1 MFFTGTL
8 QEGISKALQETKLV
22 VCFVTDEEEE
32 SKTWENE
39 FLTDDAIASS
49 LEKDAVSLRLLA
61 GSQEAGYLAAIFP
74 LPKNPTL
81 VVIRNGELKEYI
93 SAGTS
98 KEEFVRRVSGA
109 FQAQTASGGQASAT
123 SAAQPD
129 STPAAAAAAA
139 AAVPS
144 EPPSSE
150 SQTPGEDTPASSSTP
165 SSSEQQGQ
173 PSMAAVAQEDE
184 ARRQAAR
191 KEREALE
198 RRRREQAKLQEEQQA
213 AQDPA
218 KAKQND
224 AKKKAAQQL
233 AERQRQAREDRARVL
248 KRIEDDRAERKARDE
263 NNRVARDMER
273 RAAAGEDVEEIT
285 AAAGEPAPT
294 SLPRRQH
301 DQCALQARLFDGS
314 TIRTRLPAKATL
326 GRDVRKWI
334 DEART
339 DGNTPYSLKVIL
351 TPLPNRSID
360 PATEEDQTLEE
371 LGLTPSSTLVLAP
384 VDRPVPA
391 YPSINAGLY
400 NPVSH
405 LIAAV
410 LAFIGGIL
418 GSITGAVSGSGSRS
432 SNGNSGAGQRAA
444 PEQQDR
450 SQAQTTGRDGGSASR
465 INGFQNPDDSNR
477 DQQLYNGNSLNFE
490 PRKDEDDKDK

>member
-8 QEGISKALQETKLV
+8 QEGISKAVQEAKLV
-22 VCFVTDEEEE
+22 VCFVTDDEEE
-32 SKTWENE
+32 SRTWENE
-39 FLTDDAIASS
+39 FLIDEAVAPL
-49 LEKDAVSLRLLA
+49 LEKDAVSLRLQT

-81 VVIRNGELKEYI
+81 VIIKNGELKEYI

-98 KEEFVRRVSGA
+98 KEEFVRRVGGA
-109 FQAQTASGGQASAT
+109 FQAQAAGATA
-123 SAAQPD
+123 AAQ
-129 STPAAAAAAA
+129 SSSASVAATAAT
-139 AAVPS
+139 AVTS
-144 EPPSSE
+144 EAPSSE
-150 SQTPGEDTPASSSTP
+150 SQTPGENTPASSSTP
-165 SSSEQQGQ
+165 SSSEQAAQ
-173 PSMAAVAQEDE
+173 PSVAAITQEAE
-184 ARRQAAR
+184 VRQQAAR

-198 RRRREQAKLQEEQQA
+198 KRRREQEAEQQ

-263 NNRVARDMER
+263 NNRAAREMER
-273 RAAAGEDVEEIT
+273 RAAAGEDVEEVT

-294 SLPRRQH
+294 GMSRRQH

-314 TIRTRLPAKATL
+314 TIRTRLPSKATL
-326 GRDVRKWI
+326 GGDVRKWI
-334 DEART
+334 DETRT
-339 DGNTPYSLKVIL
+339 DGKDPYSFKVIL

-360 PATEEDQTLEE
+360 PDTEENQTLEE
-371 LGLTPSSTLVLAP
+371 LGLAPSSTLVLAP

-418 GSITGAVSGSGSRS
+418 GSITGAVTGSGSG
-432 SNGNSGAGQRAA
+432 GNSGAGERAA
-444 PEQQDR
+444 QEQQDR
-450 SQAQTTGRDGGSASR
+450 SQGQTTGRDGGSASR
-465 INGFQNPDDSNR
+465 IKGFQNPDDRKR
-477 DQQLYNGNSLNFE
+477 DQQLYNGNSVS
-490 PRKDEDDKDK
+490 

>member
-8 QEGISKALQETKLV
+8 QEGISKALQESKLV

-32 SKTWENE
+32 SRTWENE
-39 FLTDDAIASS
+39 FLADEAVAP
-49 LEKDAVSLRLLA
+49 LVEKDAVSLRLSA

-81 VVIRNGELKEYI
+81 VIIKNGELKEYI

-98 KEEFVRRVSGA
+98 KDEFVRRVSGA
-109 FQAQTASGGQASAT
+109 FHAQAAGATTATTGT
-123 SAAQPD
+123 
-129 STPAAAAAAA
+129 
-139 AAVPS
+139 
-144 EPPSSE
+144 PSSE
-150 SQTPGEDTPASSSTP
+150 SQTPGEKTPASSGTP
-165 SSSEQQGQ
+165 SSLEQQGQ
-173 PSMAAVAQEDE
+173 SSVAAATHEVEV
-184 ARRQAAR
+184 RRQAAR

-198 RRRREQAKLQEEQQA
+198 KRRREKEEQEQQA
-213 AQDPA
+213 QDPV

-248 KRIEDDRAERKARDE
+248 KRIEDDRAERKAREE
-263 NNRVARDMER
+263 NNRAAREMER
-273 RAAAGEDVEEIT
+273 RAAAGEDVEEVT

-294 SLPRRQH
+294 GMSRRQH

-326 GRDVRKWI
+326 SRDVRKWV
-334 DEART
+334 DETRT
-339 DGNTPYSLKVIL
+339 DGSQPYSFKVIL

-384 VDRPVPA
+384 VDRAVPA

-418 GSITGAVSGSGSRS
+418 GSITGAVTGSGSAGD
-432 SNGNSGAGQRAA
+432 NGDSGAGQQAT
-444 PEQQDR
+444 QQDR
-450 SQAQTTGRDGGSASR
+450 SQGHTTGRDGASASR
-465 INGFQNPDDSNR
+465 VKGFQNPEDRKR
-477 DQQLYNGNSLNFE
+477 DQQLYNGNSVSRPTYFRPGAIVHRMDSMELTGHS
-490 PRKDEDDKDK
+490 

>member
-32 SKTWENE
+32 SSAWENE
-39 FLTDDAIASS
+39 FLTDAAVAP
-49 LEKDAVSLRLLA
+49 LVEKEAVSLRLKA

-81 VVIRNGELKEYI
+81 VIIKNGELKEYI

-98 KEEFVRRVSGA
+98 KDEFVRRVSGA
-109 FQAQTASGGQASAT
+109 FHAQAVGATTAAYDT
-123 SAAQPD
+123 
-129 STPAAAAAAA
+129 
-139 AAVPS
+139 
-144 EPPSSE
+144 PSSE
-150 SQTPGEDTPASSSTP
+150 SQPPGENTPASSSTP
-165 SSSEQQGQ
+165 SSLEQQGQ
-173 PSMAAVAQEDE
+173 PSVAATTHEVEVQ
-184 ARRQAAR
+184 RQAAR
-191 KEREALE
+191 KEEREALE
-198 RRRREQAKLQEEQQA
+198 KRRREREEQEQQV
-213 AQDPA
+213 QDPA

-224 AKKKAAQQL
+224 AKKQAAQQL

-248 KRIEDDRAERKARDE
+248 KRIEDDRAERKAREE
-263 NNRVARDMER
+263 NSRAAREMER
-273 RAAAGEDVEEIT
+273 RAAAGEDVEEVT

-294 SLPRRQH
+294 GMSRRQH

-339 DGNTPYSLKVIL
+339 DGSQPYSFKVIL

-360 PATEEDQTLEE
+360 PSTEENQTLEE

-384 VDRPVPA
+384 VARAVPA

-400 NPVSH
+400 NPASH

-418 GSITGAVSGSGSRS
+418 GSITGALTGSGGAGD
-432 SNGNSGAGQRAA
+432 NGDSGAGQRTA

-450 SQAQTTGRDGGSASR
+450 R
-465 INGFQNPDDSNR
+465 R

-490 PRKDEDDKDK
+490 PRKDEEDKDK

>member
-8 QEGISKALQETKLV
+8 QEGISKALQEAKLV
-22 VCFVTDEEEE
+22 VCLVTDEEDE
-32 SKTWENE
+32 SRTWEHE
-39 FLTDDAIASS
+39 FLTDEAVAP
-49 LEKDAVSLRLLA
+49 LMEKDAVSLRLKA

-81 VVIRNGELKEYI
+81 VIIKNGELKEYI

-109 FQAQTASGGQASAT
+109 FQAQ
-123 SAAQPD
+123 AAGA
-129 STPAAAAAAA
+129 TPAAQSSSAPVAAT
-139 AAVPS
+139 AVTP
-144 EPPSSE
+144 EAPSSE

-173 PSMAAVAQEDE
+173 PSIAAVTQEAE
-184 ARRQAAR
+184 VRRQAAR

-198 RRRREQAKLQEEQQA
+198 KRRREKEQEQQA
-213 AQDPA
+213 QDPV

-224 AKKKAAQQL
+224 AKKKAAEQL

-248 KRIEDDRAERKARDE
+248 KRIEDDRAERKAREE
-263 NNRVARDMER
+263 NNRAAREMER
-273 RAAAGEDVEEIT
+273 RAAAGEDVEAVT

-294 SLPRRQH
+294 GTRRQH

-314 TIRTRLPAKATL
+314 TIRTRLTAKANL
-326 GRDVRKWI
+326 SRDVRKWI
-334 DEART
+334 DETRT
-339 DGNTPYSLKVIL
+339 DGNQPYSFKVIL

-384 VDRPVPA
+384 VARAVPA

-410 LAFIGGIL
+410 LAFIGAIL
-418 GSITGAVSGSGSRS
+418 GSITGAVSGSGSAGDNGDS
-432 SNGNSGAGQRAA
+432 SAGQRAA
-444 PEQQDR
+444 SEQQDR
-450 SQAQTTGRDGGSASR
+450 SQGQTTGRDGASASR
-465 INGFQNPDDSNR
+465 IKGFQNPDDRKR
-477 DQQLYNGNSLNFE
+477 DQQLYNGNSVS
-490 PRKDEDDKDK
+490 

>member
-22 VCFVTDEEEE
+22 VCFVTDDEEE
-32 SKTWENE
+32 SKTWETE
-39 FLTDDAIASS
+39 FLTDETIAPS
-49 LEKDAVSLRLLA
+49 LDKDAVALRLQA

-81 VVIRNGELKEYI
+81 VIIKNGELKEYI

-109 FQAQTASGGQASAT
+109 FQAQTAAT
-123 SAAQPD
+123 SAAQPG
-129 STPAAAAAAA
+129 STPVAAAAAAT
-139 AAVPS
+139 AVTS
-144 EPPSSE
+144 DAPSSE

-173 PSMAAVAQEDE
+173 PSIAAITQEDE
-184 ARRQAAR
+184 VRRQAAR

-198 RRRREQAKLQEEQQA
+198 RRRREKEQEEQA
-213 AQDPA
+213 PDPV

-233 AERQRQAREDRARVL
+233 AERQRQVREDRARVL

-263 NNRVARDMER
+263 SNRVARDMER

-294 SLPRRQH
+294 GMARRQH

-339 DGNTPYSLKVIL
+339 DGNNPYCFKVIL

-418 GSITGAVSGSGSRS
+418 GSITGAVTGSGSGGSEA
-432 SNGNSGAGQRAA
+432 GSGAGQRAP

-450 SQAQTTGRDGGSASR
+450 GQAHTTGRDGGSASR
-465 INGFQNPDDSNR
+465 IKGFQNPDDSKR

>member
-8 QEGISKALQETKLV
+8 QEGISKALQEAKLV

-32 SKTWENE
+32 SSTWENE
-39 FLTDDAIASS
+39 FLTDETIAH
-49 LEKDAVSLRLLA
+49 LMEKDAVSLRLKA

-81 VVIRNGELKEYI
+81 VIIKNGELKEYI

-109 FQAQTASGGQASAT
+109 FHAQAAGAAPATQSSSAPVAATAV
-123 SAAQPD
+123 
-129 STPAAAAAAA
+129 TP
-139 AAVPS
+139 
-144 EPPSSE
+144 ETPSSE
-150 SQTPGEDTPASSSTP
+150 SQTPGENTPASSSTP
-165 SSSEQQGQ
+165 SSSEQHGQ
-173 PSMAAVAQEDE
+173 PSLATITQEDE
-184 ARRQAAR
+184 VRRQAAR

-198 RRRREQAKLQEEQQA
+198 KRRREKEEQQQ
-213 AQDPA
+213 AQDPV

-248 KRIEDDRAERKARDE
+248 KRIEDDRAERKAREE
-263 NNRVARDMER
+263 NSRAVREMER
-273 RAAAGEDVEEIT
+273 RAAAGEDVEEVT

-294 SLPRRQH
+294 GMSRRQH

-326 GRDVRKWI
+326 GHDVRKWI

-339 DGNTPYSLKVIL
+339 DGNQPYSFKVIL

-384 VDRPVPA
+384 VDRAVPA

-418 GSITGAVSGSGSRS
+418 GSISGAVTGSGSA
-432 SNGNSGAGQRAA
+432 GDTGDSGAGQRAA

-450 SQAQTTGRDGGSASR
+450 SQGQTTGRDGASASR
-465 INGFQNPDDSNR
+465 IKGFQNPDDRKR
-477 DQQLYNGNSLNFE
+477 DQQLYNGNSVCFTCLALAGSDCALQI
-490 PRKDEDDKDK
+490 RV

>member
-8 QEGISKALQETKLV
+8 QEGITKALQEAKLV
-22 VCFVTDEEEE
+22 VCFVTDDEEE
-32 SKTWENE
+32 SRTWEKE
-39 FLTDDAIASS
+39 FLTDEAVAPP
-49 LEKDAVSLRLLA
+49 LEKDAVSLRLQA

-81 VVIRNGELKEYI
+81 VIIKNGELKEYI

-109 FQAQTASGGQASAT
+109 FQAQ
-123 SAAQPD
+123 AAQSSNAPVAATAVT
-129 STPAAAAAAA
+129 SEATP
-139 AAVPS
+139 
-144 EPPSSE
+144 SE
-150 SQTPGEDTPASSSTP
+150 SQTPGDNIPASSSTP

-173 PSMAAVAQEDE
+173 PSIAAITQEAE
-184 ARRQAAR
+184 VRRQAAR
-191 KEREALE
+191 KDREAME
-198 RRRREQAKLQEEQQA
+198 KRRREKEEEQQ

-218 KAKQND
+218 KAKQID
-224 AKKKAAQQL
+224 AKKKVAQQL

-263 NNRVARDMER
+263 NNRVAREMER
-273 RAAAGEDVEEIT
+273 RAAAGEDVEEVT

-294 SLPRRQH
+294 GMSRRQH

-326 GRDVRKWI
+326 GRDVREWI
-334 DEART
+334 DETRT
-339 DGNTPYSLKVIL
+339 DGKNPYSFKVIL

-400 NPVSH
+400 NPVSQ

-418 GSITGAVSGSGSRS
+418 GSITGAVTGSGSGETDA
-432 SNGNSGAGQRAA
+432 NSGAGQRTA

-450 SQAQTTGRDGGSASR
+450 NQGKTTGRDGGNSR
-465 INGFQNPDDSNR
+465 RIKGFQNPDDSKR
-477 DQQLYNGNSLNFE
+477 DQQLYNGNSVS
-490 PRKDEDDKDK
+490 

>member
-8 QEGISKALQETKLV
+8 QEGISKALQEAKLV
-22 VCFVTDEEEE
+22 VCFVTDEEDE
-32 SKTWENE
+32 SRTWENE
-39 FLTDDAIASS
+39 FLTDEGVAPLI
-49 LEKDAVSLRLLA
+49 EKDAVSLRLKA
-61 GSQEAGYLAAIFP
+61 GTQEAGYLAAIFP

-81 VVIRNGELKEYI
+81 VIIKNGELKEYI

-109 FQAQTASGGQASAT
+109 FQAQ
-123 SAAQPD
+123 AAAGA
-129 STPAAAAAAA
+129 TPAAQSSSAPVAAT
-139 AAVPS
+139 AVTS
-144 EPPSSE
+144 ETPSSE
-150 SQTPGEDTPASSSTP
+150 SQTPGENTPASSSTP

-173 PSMAAVAQEDE
+173 PSIAAITQEAE
-184 ARRQAAR
+184 VRRQAAR

-198 RRRREQAKLQEEQQA
+198 KRRREKEQEQQA
-213 AQDPA
+213 QDPV

-248 KRIEDDRAERKARDE
+248 KRIEDDRAERKAREE
-263 NNRVARDMER
+263 NSRAAREMER
-273 RAAAGEDVEEIT
+273 RAAAGEDVEEVT

-294 SLPRRQH
+294 GMSRKQH

-334 DEART
+334 DETRT
-339 DGNTPYSLKVIL
+339 DGNQPYSFKVIL

-360 PATEEDQTLEE
+360 PATEEDLTLEE
-371 LGLTPSSTLVLAP
+371 LGLAPSSTLVLAP
-384 VDRPVPA
+384 VERAVPA

-418 GSITGAVSGSGSRS
+418 GSITGAVSGSGSAGD
-432 SNGNSGAGQRAA
+432 NGDSGAGQRAA
-444 PEQQDR
+444 SEQQDR
-450 SQAQTTGRDGGSASR
+450 SQGQTTGRDGANASR
-465 INGFQNPDDSNR
+465 IKGFQNPDDR
-477 DQQLYNGNSLNFE
+477 KGDQQLYNGNSVS
-490 PRKDEDDKDK
+490 

>member
-8 QEGISKALQETKLV
+8 QEGISKALQEAKLV

-32 SKTWENE
+32 SSTWENV
-39 FLTDDAIASS
+39 FLADEAVAP
-49 LEKDAVSLRLLA
+49 LVEKDAVSLRLKA

-81 VVIRNGELKEYI
+81 VIIKNGELKEYI

-109 FQAQTASGGQASAT
+109 FHAQAAGGTQAGQPSTTPVTGTTVTSGT
-123 SAAQPD
+123 
-129 STPAAAAAAA
+129 
-139 AAVPS
+139 
-144 EPPSSE
+144 PSSE
-150 SQTPGEDTPASSSTP
+150 SQTPGENTPASSNTP

-173 PSMAAVAQEDE
+173 PSLAAITQEAE
-184 ARRQAAR
+184 VRRQAAR

-198 RRRREQAKLQEEQQA
+198 KRRREKEAEQQA
-213 AQDPA
+213 QDPV

-224 AKKKAAQQL
+224 TKKKAAEQL

-248 KRIEDDRAERKARDE
+248 KRIEDDRAEHKAREE
-263 NNRVARDMER
+263 NNRAAREMER
-273 RAAAGEDVEEIT
+273 RAAAGEDVEEVT

-294 SLPRRQH
+294 GMSRRQH
-301 DQCALQARLFDGS
+301 NQCALQARLFDGS

-334 DEART
+334 DETRT
-339 DGNTPYSLKVIL
+339 DGSQPYSFKVIL

-384 VDRPVPA
+384 VDRAVPA

-418 GSITGAVSGSGSRS
+418 GSITGAVTGSGSAGD
-432 SNGNSGAGQRAA
+432 NGDNGAGQRAT

-450 SQAQTTGRDGGSASR
+450 SQGQTTGRDGASASR
-465 INGFQNPDDSNR
+465 IKGFQNPDDRKR

-490 PRKDEDDKDK
+490 PRKDEEDKDK

>member
-8 QEGISKALQETKLV
+8 QEGISKAIQEAKLV
-22 VCFVTDEEEE
+22 ICFVTDDEEE
-32 SKTWENE
+32 SRTWENE
-39 FLTDDAIASS
+39 FLTDEVVAPL
-49 LEKDAVSLRLLA
+49 LEKDSVSLRLQA

-81 VVIRNGELKEYI
+81 VIIKNGELKEYI

-98 KEEFVRRVSGA
+98 REEFVRRVSGA
-109 FQAQTASGGQASAT
+109 FQAQTASAAT
-123 SAAQPD
+123 AAQSNSAPV
-129 STPAAAAAAA
+129 PAT
-139 AAVPS
+139 AVAS
-144 EPPSSE
+144 EAPSSE

-173 PSMAAVAQEDE
+173 PSIAAITQEAE
-184 ARRQAAR
+184 VRRQAAR
-191 KEREALE
+191 KEREAQE
-198 RRRREQAKLQEEQQA
+198 KRRREKEAEEQS
-213 AQDPA
+213 QDPV

-224 AKKKAAQQL
+224 AKKQAAQKL

-263 NNRVARDMER
+263 NNRVAREMER
-273 RAAAGEDVEEIT
+273 RAAAGEDVEEVT

-294 SLPRRQH
+294 GMSRRQH

-334 DEART
+334 DETRT
-339 DGNTPYSLKVIL
+339 DGNTPYSFKVIL

-418 GSITGAVSGSGSRS
+418 GSITGAVTGSGSGEDNS
-432 SNGNSGAGQRAA
+432 NSGAGQRAG

-450 SQAQTTGRDGGSASR
+450 GQGQTTGRDGGSASR
-465 INGFQNPDDSNR
+465 IKGFQNSDDRKR
-477 DQQLYNGNSLNFE
+477 DQQLYNGNSVSS
-490 PRKDEDDKDK
+490 PT

>member
-8 QEGISKALQETKLV
+8 QEGISKALQEAKLV
-22 VCFVTDEEEE
+22 VCLVTDEEDE
-32 SKTWENE
+32 SSTWENE
-39 FLTDDAIASS
+39 FLTDEAVAP
-49 LEKDAVSLRLLA
+49 LVEKDAVSLRLKA

-81 VVIRNGELKEYI
+81 VIIKNGELKEYI

-98 KEEFVRRVSGA
+98 KEEFVRRVSSA
-109 FQAQTASGGQASAT
+109 FHAQAGGGTQAGQSSNTPVAATAVTSGT
-123 SAAQPD
+123 
-129 STPAAAAAAA
+129 
-139 AAVPS
+139 
-144 EPPSSE
+144 PSSE
-150 SQTPGEDTPASSSTP
+150 SQTPGENTPASSSTP
-165 SSSEQQGQ
+165 SSSGQQGQ
-173 PSMAAVAQEDE
+173 PSLAAITQEAE
-184 ARRQAAR
+184 VRRQAAR

-198 RRRREQAKLQEEQQA
+198 KRRREKEQEQQA
-213 AQDPA
+213 QDPE

-224 AKKKAAQQL
+224 AKKKAAEKL

-248 KRIEDDRAERKARDE
+248 KRIEDDRAERKAREE
-263 NNRVARDMER
+263 NNRAAREMER
-273 RAAAGEDVEEIT
+273 RAAAGEDVEEVT

-294 SLPRRQH
+294 SMARRQH
-301 DQCALQARLFDGS
+301 DQCALQVRLFDGS
-314 TIRTRLPAKATL
+314 TIRTRLPAKSTL

-334 DEART
+334 DETRT
-339 DGNTPYSLKVIL
+339 DGSQPYSFKVIL

-360 PATEEDQTLEE
+360 AATEEDQTLEE

-384 VDRPVPA
+384 ADRAVPA

-418 GSITGAVSGSGSRS
+418 GSITGAVTGSGSTGD
-432 SNGNSGAGQRAA
+432 NGDNGPGQRPA

-450 SQAQTTGRDGGSASR
+450 SQGQTTGRDGASSSR
-465 INGFQNPDDSNR
+465 IKGFQNHDDRKR

-490 PRKDEDDKDK
+490 PRKDDEDKDK

>member
-8 QEGISKALQETKLV
+8 QEGITKALQEAKLV
-22 VCFVTDEEEE
+22 VCFVTDDEEE
-32 SKTWENE
+32 SRTWENE
-39 FLTDDAIASS
+39 FLTDEAVAPS
-49 LEKDAVSLRLLA
+49 LEKGAVSLRLQA

-81 VVIRNGELKEYI
+81 VIIKNGELKEYI

-98 KEEFVRRVSGA
+98 REEFVRRVGGA
-109 FQAQTASGGQASAT
+109 FQAQTASA
-123 SAAQPD
+123 
-129 STPAAAAAAA
+129 TPAAQSSNTPVAAT
-139 AAVPS
+139 AVTS
-144 EPPSSE
+144 EAPSSA
-150 SQTPGEDTPASSSTP
+150 SQTPGENTPASSSTP
-165 SSSEQQGQ
+165 SSSEQQAQ
-173 PSMAAVAQEDE
+173 PSIAAITQEAE
-184 ARRQAAR
+184 VRRQAAR

-198 RRRREQAKLQEEQQA
+198 KRRREKEEEQQA
-213 AQDPA
+213 QDPV
-218 KAKQND
+218 KTKQND

-263 NNRVARDMER
+263 NNRVAREMER
-273 RAAAGEDVEEIT
+273 RAAAGEDVEEVT

-294 SLPRRQH
+294 GMARRQH

-334 DEART
+334 DETRT
-339 DGNTPYSLKVIL
+339 DGNSPYSFKVIL

-418 GSITGAVSGSGSRS
+418 GSITGAVSGSGS
-432 SNGNSGAGQRAA
+432 GGTDADSGAGQRAA

-450 SQAQTTGRDGGSASR
+450 SQGQTTGRDGGNSR
-465 INGFQNPDDSNR
+465 RIKGFQNPDDSKR
-477 DQQLYNGNSLNFE
+477 DQQLYNGNSVS
-490 PRKDEDDKDK
+490 

>member
-22 VCFVTDEEEE
+22 VCFVTDGEEE

-39 FLTDDAIASS
+39 FLTDDAIAPA
-49 LEKDAVSLRLLA
+49 LEKDAVSLRLQA

-81 VVIRNGELKEYI
+81 VVIKNGELKEYI

-109 FQAQTASGGQASAT
+109 FQAQTVSQGQAGAT
-123 SAAQPD
+123 LAAQPA
-129 STPAAAAAAA
+129 STPAAAAT
-139 AAVPS
+139 AVPS
-144 EPPSSE
+144 EAPSSE
-150 SQTPGEDTPASSSTP
+150 SQTPGEDAPAPSSTP
-165 SSSEQQGQ
+165 SSTEQQGQ
-173 PSMAAVAQEDE
+173 PSIAAITQEAE

-198 RRRREQAKLQEEQQA
+198 KRRREQAKLQEEQQQ

-218 KAKQND
+218 RAKQND

-273 RAAAGEDVEEIT
+273 RAAAGEDVEELT

-294 SLPRRQH
+294 AMPRRQH

-326 GRDVRKWI
+326 SRDVRKWI

-339 DGNTPYSLKVIL
+339 DGKDPYCFKVIL

-400 NPVSH
+400 SPVSH

-418 GSITGAVSGSGSRS
+418 GSITGAVSGSGSGGS
-432 SNGNSGAGQRAA
+432 DADSGVGQRAA

-450 SQAQTTGRDGGSASR
+450 SLAQTTGREGPSASR
-465 INGFQNPDDSNR
+465 IKGFQNPDDTKR
-477 DQQLYNGNSLNFE
+477 DQQLYNGNSVS
-490 PRKDEDDKDK
+490 

>member
-8 QEGISKALQETKLV
+8 QEGISKALQESKLV

-32 SKTWENE
+32 STTWENE
-39 FLTDDAIASS
+39 FLTDEAVAP
-49 LEKDAVSLRLLA
+49 LVEKDAVSLRLKA

-81 VVIRNGELKEYI
+81 VVIKNGELKEYI
-93 SAGTS
+93 SAGTP
-98 KEEFVRRVSGA
+98 KDEFVRRVSGA
-109 FQAQTASGGQASAT
+109 FHAQAAGATTTTAET
-123 SAAQPD
+123 
-129 STPAAAAAAA
+129 
-139 AAVPS
+139 
-144 EPPSSE
+144 PSSD
-150 SQTPGEDTPASSSTP
+150 SQTPGENTPASSSTP

-173 PSMAAVAQEDE
+173 SSVAAATRE
-184 ARRQAAR
+184 AEVRRQAAR
-191 KEREALE
+191 KEREASE
-198 RRRREQAKLQEEQQA
+198 KRRREKEEDQQ
-213 AQDPA
+213 AQDPVR
-218 KAKQND
+218 AKQND

-248 KRIEDDRAERKARDE
+248 KRIEDDRAERKARE
-263 NNRVARDMER
+263 EKNRVAREMER

-294 SLPRRQH
+294 GMSRIH

-326 GRDVRKWI
+326 SRDVRKWI
-334 DEART
+334 DESRT
-339 DGNTPYSLKVIL
+339 DGSQPYLFKVIL

-360 PATEEDQTLEE
+360 PATEEEQTLEE
-371 LGLTPSSTLVLAP
+371 LGLTPNSTLVLAP
-384 VDRPVPA
+384 VDRAVPA

-400 NPVSH
+400 NLISH

-410 LAFIGGIL
+410 LAFIGAIL
-418 GSITGAVSGSGSRS
+418 GSITGAVTGSGSAGD
-432 SNGNSGAGQRAA
+432 NGDSGAGQRTA

-450 SQAQTTGRDGGSASR
+450 SQGHTTGRDGTSASR
-465 INGFQNPDDSNR
+465 IQRFQNPEDRKR

-490 PRKDEDDKDK
+490 PRNDEEDKDQ